1 MDSDGNG
8 VVNNFD
14 YIAIKLNWMK
24 QHGAIPP
31 KRGDSFTP
39 TTFDMSQNFPNPFG
53 GSAGTSMTTLQ
64 YSVPERSQVH
74 LRIMDMLG
82 RVIDVPVNGIV
93 ETGVHQ
99 AVFDAAG
106 LPSGNYIA
114 VVTMTGEQSGLGFSK
129 TVKMTLNK

>member
-1 MDSDGNG
+1 
-8 VVNNFD
+8 
-14 YIAIKLNWMK
+14 
-24 QHGAIPP
+24 
-31 KRGDSFTP
+31 
-39 TTFDMSQNFPNPFG
+39 
-53 GSAGTSMTTLQ
+53 MTTLQ

-82 RVIDVPVNGIV
+82 RVLDVPVNGSV
-93 ETGVHQ
+93 DTGIHQ
-99 AVFDAAG
+99 VVFDAAG